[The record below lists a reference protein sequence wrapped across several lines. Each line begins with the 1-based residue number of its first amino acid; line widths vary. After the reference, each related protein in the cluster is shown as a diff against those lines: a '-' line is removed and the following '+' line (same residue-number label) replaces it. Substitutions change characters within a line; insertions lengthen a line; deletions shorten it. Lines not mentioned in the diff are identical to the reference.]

1 MAVTCEACHM
11 FTFPCHNVSTV
22 NVRGGLSHT
31 EIKGSCL
38 RIEIMANIGL
48 YMNDVENL
56 SKTCILYK
64 GQQGATP
71 FVFFFFFPPF
81 PDGFLVS
88 VISLTI

>member
-1 MAVTCEACHM
+1 M
-11 FTFPCHNVSTV
+11 FTFPCHNVSAV
-22 NVRGGLSHT
+22 NVRGGLSHN

-71 FVFFFFFPPF
+71 FVFFFSPPPPF
-81 PDGFLVS
+81 SDGFLVS
-88 VISLTI
+88 VISFII